1 MYKSLNLF
9 DSLMPHCGF
18 AGLDGLETMGMNG
31 VLVLTGADGE
41 DVENWLRALF
51 RWSSLFVT
59 GGSTLS
65 NRLFIESN
73 DCLNSDPNELT
84 SAATKSLR

>member
-1 MYKSLNLF
+1 
-9 DSLMPHCGF
+9 MPHCGF
-18 AGLDGLETMGMNG
+18 AGLDGLETIGMNG
-31 VLVLTGADGE
+31 VSVLTGADG
-41 DVENWLRALF
+41 DNVENWLRALSG
-51 RWSSLFVT
+51 WSSLFVT

-65 NRLFIESN
+65 NQLFIESN